1 MHMTLQMATHV
12 PQECEVCAKKI
23 LRKLIPTTLTISK
36 HFRKRN
42 VQVHIRTRKNFL
54 ILNGMK

>member
-1 MHMTLQMATHV
+1 MTLQIATNVLH
-12 PQECEVCAKKI
+12 ECEVYAKKKI
-23 LRKLIPTTLTISK
+23 KKANSTNFDISK

-42 VQVHIRTRKNFL
+42 IQVHKRTRNNFL